1 MYKSSLLQVVKKKFT
16 IYYISFEFRKKAKDE
31 QNVCCVKHESYSPAQ
46 LMYFESYNSA

>member
-31 QNVCCVKHESYSPAQ
+31 QGKMFVVLNMKVTRRPK
-46 LMYFESYNSA
+46 